1 MGDVLNSL
9 RNDVKDRD
17 NALDRIVA
25 NNASWENICAPFSKL
40 LVLQPKW
47 PHRQNLSSSNP
58 ATYSAQNTVYS
69 VESPTSVIATTNDVI
84 NTTLNAVTVTG
95 GTNPA
100 YNNGYALSLLQR
112 VQFLT
117 NGEQLADVSALGM
130 YMIGCRATPQ
140 ERSKIF
146 EMWKIGT
153 AGADLQSALTAA
165 TPLKIPLYH
174 VAPFYRV
181 ENFLIANHLNGKPQY
196 QIDYAPYS
204 RVINTGGGTVST
216 APAPSFGST
225 TIYAVHPRFPEKQLD
240 ELQAVNNPQRMFL
253 ETFSSWDKI
262 IPTGTTVISEPLTV
276 DSVLSGIMFMITPDY
291 GNGTAYDPYTEANR
305 AEVQSWYLTA
315 NGRDIPNL
323 ETDPTEYGDYVNMNA
338 NLGMGYERQPKRVYT
353 LSFPYEE
360 TWEHDVNL
368 GVFRAAT
375 SSSQPILHITLK
387 NATTAQMRLHV
398 LFIYN
403 RIGEVSNGQ
412 FHLRSIS

>member
-84 NTTLNAVTVTG
+84 NTTLNIVTVTG

-117 NGEQLADVSALGM
+117 NGEQLAD
-130 YMIGCRATPQ
+130 
-140 ERSKIF
+140 IF

-153 AGADLQSALTAA
+153 AGADLQSALTAP
-165 TPLKIPLYH
+165 TQLNIPLYH

-204 RVINTGGGTVST
+204 RVINAGGGTVST

-291 GNGTAYDPYTEANR
+291 GNSTAYDPYTEANR

>member
-1 MGDVLNSL
+1 MCSSYRQIGSAKCAPKKTLTLTAIEAPESSKSWSNSL
-9 RNDVKDRD
+9 FVVW
-17 NALDRIVA
+17 LDFNCPISESYKSRFTRKITH
-25 NNASWENICAPFSKL
+25 
-40 LVLQPKW
+40 LQKMAQRFAQMNPGL
-47 PHRQNLSSSNP
+47 NL
-58 ATYSAQNTVYS
+58 
-69 VESPTSVIATTNDVI
+69 IATTNDVI

-165 TPLKIPLYH
+165 TPLNIPLYH

-204 RVINTGGGTVST
+204 RVINAGGGTVST

-253 ETFSSWDKI
+253 ETVT
-262 IPTGTTVISEPLTV
+262 PTKDGS
-276 DSVLSGIMFMITPDY
+276 
-291 GNGTAYDPYTEANR
+291 AYY
-305 AEVQSWYLTA
+305 Y
-315 NGRDIPNL
+315 I
-323 ETDPTEYGDYVNMNA
+323 
-338 NLGMGYERQPKRVYT
+338 
-353 LSFPYEE
+353 
-360 TWEHDVNL
+360 
-368 GVFRAAT
+368 
-375 SSSQPILHITLK
+375 
-387 NATTAQMRLHV
+387 
-398 LFIYN
+398 LFISGVGVTPPASRCPPLYYRYLQN
-403 RIGEVSNGQ
+403 PCRFPRRQGRNKRTRIGGAARASKGD
-412 FHLRSIS
+412 FLRVTLEIEGVRTLRGTCDTCAERGDGSLGNM